1 MNNFSAIN
9 IFNTNIRHLSGPRL
23 IEKGR
28 SLVTLI
34 NGNAFYPLSSWL
46 NDIRLKFWKKPISDQ
61 DTSQLMLFCLG
72 DGFSLHFITKWI
84 LTSQNWATAKKGE
97 KLARQIFYQDFI
109 MNNIDSKSHIW
120 FYFDLHQGNG
130 LFLMDK
136 LGTQA
141 IFKYTYFKSSIKY
154 LSLSQRIIVNL
165 TTGKL
170 LLFLLR

>member
-72 DGFSLHFITKWI
+72 DGYSLHFI
-84 LTSQNWATAKKGE
+84 KK
-97 KLARQIFYQDFI
+97 
-109 MNNIDSKSHIW
+109 
-120 FYFDLHQGNG
+120 
-130 LFLMDK
+130 MDPHFTK
-136 LGTQA
+136 LGNCKERRKTS
-141 IFKYTYFKSSIKY
+141 KTS
-154 LSLSQRIIVNL
+154 
-165 TTGKL
+165 
-170 LLFLLR
+170 FLLRFLHEQYWLWITHLVLFWFTPRKMALFEWTS

>member
-1 MNNFSAIN
+1 
-9 IFNTNIRHLSGPRL
+9 
-23 IEKGR
+23 
-28 SLVTLI
+28 
-34 NGNAFYPLSSWL
+34 
-46 NDIRLKFWKKPISDQ
+46 
-61 DTSQLMLFCLG
+61 
-72 DGFSLHFITKWI
+72 
-84 LTSQNWATAKKGE
+84 
-97 KLARQIFYQDFI
+97 

-170 LLFLLR
+170 LLFLLRWYERERERICLWFIFYNIKKRWSIINLKSFVYRKRLKATHPKRIPPYMNQNSQTRNGFHKNFVSPLYTHLPPATLKTY

>member
-1 MNNFSAIN
+1 
-9 IFNTNIRHLSGPRL
+9 
-23 IEKGR
+23 
-28 SLVTLI
+28 
-34 NGNAFYPLSSWL
+34 
-46 NDIRLKFWKKPISDQ
+46 
-61 DTSQLMLFCLG
+61 MLFCLG
-72 DGFSLHFITKWI
+72 NGCSPHLLTERI

-120 FYFDLHQGNG
+120 FYFDLHRGNG

>member
-61 DTSQLMLFCLG
+61 DTFQLMLFCLG
-72 DGFSLHFITKWI
+72 NGYSLHPITEWI
-84 LTSQNWATAKKGE
+84 LTSQHWATAKKGE
-97 KLARQIFYQDFI
+97 KLVRQIFYEDFI
-109 MNNIDSKSHIW
+109 MNNFDSKSHIW
-120 FYFDLHQGNG
+120 FYFDLHQG
-130 LFLMDK
+130 K
-136 LGTQA
+136 
-141 IFKYTYFKSSIKY
+141 
-154 LSLSQRIIVNL
+154 
-165 TTGKL
+165 
-170 LLFLLR
+170 

>member
-1 MNNFSAIN
+1 MSSMFSLFPILHFWTTCHSFSWYTFFPSKYIIPSISYTNTIDDISFSTMNNFSAIN

-72 DGFSLHFITKWI
+72 DGYSLHFITKWI

-97 KLARQIFYQDFI
+97 KLARQVFY
-109 MNNIDSKSHIW
+109 
-120 FYFDLHQGNG
+120 
-130 LFLMDK
+130 
-136 LGTQA
+136 
-141 IFKYTYFKSSIKY
+141 
-154 LSLSQRIIVNL
+154 
-165 TTGKL
+165 
-170 LLFLLR
+170 